1 MVYTGKSILVFTVIL
16 ATITAT
22 IACGSPP
29 TDQDNTPER
38 TDPTTTVIPTATP
51 IPATPTSIP
60 ATPTPEPTHT
70 PTPTKIIVVAPTA
83 TIQPEVVQ
91 PTATPIPTESVDN
104 DDQQEESSISS
115 PLTGATAE
123 AIAPL
128 QDNLVYLIYFDSRT
142 KSWSVYDN
150 AGTFTLEDL
159 TPILMGQMPDSVS
172 PITTIGANQPAY
184 VKINTNASFMG
195 RDLTSGYN
203 LIVWKP

>member
-1 MVYTGKSILVFTVIL
+1 
-16 ATITAT
+16 
-22 IACGSPP
+22 
-29 TDQDNTPER
+29 
-38 TDPTTTVIPTATP
+38 
-51 IPATPTSIP
+51 
-60 ATPTPEPTHT
+60 
-70 PTPTKIIVVAPTA
+70 VVAPTA

-184 VKINTNASFMG
+184 VKINTGASFMG

>member
-128 QDNLVYLIYFDSRT
+128 QDNLVYLIYFYSRT

-184 VKINTNASFMG
+184 VKINTGASFMG

>member
-29 TDQDNTPER
+29 TDQDNTAER

-150 AGTFTLEDL
+150 AGTFTMEDL

-172 PITTIGANQPAY
+172 PITTIGSNQPAY
-184 VKINTNASFMG
+184 VKINADASFMG
-195 RDLTSGYN
+195 RDLTAGYN

>member
-22 IACGSPP
+22 IACGPPP
-29 TDQDNTPER
+29 TDQDNTAKR

-60 ATPTPEPTHT
+60 ATPTPEPTH
-70 PTPTKIIVVAPTA
+70 TPTKIIVVAPTA

-184 VKINTNASFMG
+184 VKINTGASFMG

>member
-29 TDQDNTPER
+29 TDQDNTAER

-60 ATPTPEPTHT
+60 ATPAPEPTHT

-91 PTATPIPTESVDN
+91 PTATPIPTESIDN
-104 DDQQEESSISS
+104 NDQQEESSISS

-172 PITTIGANQPAY
+172 PITTIGSNQPAY
-184 VKINTNASFMG
+184 VKINTGASFMG
-195 RDLTSGYN
+195 RDLTAGYN

>member
-60 ATPTPEPTHT
+60 ATPAPEPTHT

-104 DDQQEESSISS
+104 DDQQEESSIST

-150 AGTFTLEDL
+150 VGTFTMEDL

-172 PITTIGANQPAY
+172 PITTIGSNQPAY
-184 VKINTNASFMG
+184 VKINADASFMG
-195 RDLTSGYN
+195 RDLTAGYN

>member
-29 TDQDNTPER
+29 TDQDNTVER

-51 IPATPTSIP
+51 MPATPTSIP

-70 PTPTKIIVVAPTA
+70 PTPTRIIVVAPTA

-184 VKINTNASFMG
+184 VKINTGASFMG

>member
-51 IPATPTSIP
+51 IPSTPTSIP